1 MADSREYV
9 KLWLSYD
16 DYFREYDDASVGAL
30 VRAMIAYRRDRTE
43 PKFSGPERFIWPAM
57 KRDMD
62 ESIKAQ
68 EEMSARCSE
77 NGKKGGRPKA
87 EGKATPFPEK
97 PEKPPLFL
105 KSQKSQPFSEKPNGF
120 SEKEEGAPLVPPSP
134 SPPTPP
140 VFSPPYNPPNP
151 EEKERP
157 PASPPAGG
165 GAFDRFWSAYPRKI
179 GKLSAKRAFDKVKVP
194 VETLVSAI
202 ERQKCSD
209 QWLKENGRFIPHPA
223 TWLNQGRWEDEVT
236 PAAGQ
241 GRASGNVFLDML
253 EEERSR

>member
-68 EEMSARCSE
+68 EEISARCSE

-87 EGKATPFPEK
+87 EGKATPFSEK

-105 KSQKSQPFSEKPNGF
+105 ESQKSQGQGQGQGQGDISRAKRFT
-120 SEKEEGAPLVPPSP
+120 
-134 SPPTPP
+134 PPTLAEVQSYVAERHSAVDPQEFIDFYESKGWMVGKTP
-140 VFSPPYNPPNP
+140 MKDWKAACRNA
-151 EEKERP
+151 EKW
-157 PASPPAGG
+157 
-165 GAFDRFWSAYPRKI
+165 DRW
-179 GKLSAKRAFDKVKVP
+179 
-194 VETLVSAI
+194 
-202 ERQKCSD
+202 ERQKPKQPFVYDYGSTEGS
-209 QWLKENGRFIPHPA
+209 L
-223 TWLNQGRWEDEVT
+223 
-236 PAAGQ
+236 
-241 GRASGNVFLDML
+241 
-253 EEERSR
+253 

>member
-43 PKFSGPERFIWPAM
+43 PKFSGPERFMWLALKADI
-57 KRDMD
+57 D
-62 ESIKAQ
+62 AQ
-68 EEMSARCSE
+68 EALSQVRSE
-77 NGKKGGRPKA
+77 AGRKGGSA
-87 EGKATPFPEK
+87 
-97 PEKPPLFL
+97 
-105 KSQKSQPFSEKPNGF
+105 NGSKTKQTEANGSKVKQTEAKF
-120 SEKEEGAPLVPPSP
+120 QGEKEEGAPLVPPSP

-151 EEKERP
+151 EEKEKS
-157 PASPPAGG
+157 PASPPPGG

-209 QWLKENGRFIPHPA
+209 QWLTENGRFIPHPA

-236 PAAGQ
+236 PAAGH